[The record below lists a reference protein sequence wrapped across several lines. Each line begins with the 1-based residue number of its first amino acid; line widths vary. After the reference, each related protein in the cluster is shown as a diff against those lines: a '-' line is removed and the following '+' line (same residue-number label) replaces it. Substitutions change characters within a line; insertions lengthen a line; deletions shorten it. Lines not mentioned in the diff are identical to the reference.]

1 MADVPTRSLTP
12 TAEAS
17 FLAYL
22 HYLEDLAGVIA
33 GGYGRGIEGVRQ
45 TMALHPP
52 VRALATRAASPA
64 ELAAVNTH
72 GVTAWQRLAAVDN
85 AVAAGDRQANAVI
98 PLLADDAVVAAGR
111 GLAVALQAS
120 DADSRDDVLRLL
132 SDAAADE
139 LFPYPWSALCHGC
152 PQLGA
157 TVYGGGLLPGDAV
170 SVFHAPRAD
179 TSDAR
184 VAMLLRTTRQRI
196 IEREFARARQTD
208 VRPGRTRRNL
218 THEHKE
224 LIAEQVPPTTV
235 FDVFERVRRRVEE
248 DDGLAFVEAPFD
260 DAEALRLG
268 EALAFVT
275 DATVAVVEAV
285 TAQLVG
291 HDVYADLLASH
302 VRRTPG
308 STAAQRRLSATKRA

>member
-1 MADVPTRSLTP
+1 MPTRLLTP

-22 HYLEDLAGVIA
+22 HYVEDLAGVIA
-33 GGYGRGIEGVRQ
+33 GAYGTGVEGVRE

-52 VRALATRAASPA
+52 VRALVGRTPTPA
-64 ELAAVNTH
+64 QLRDINAHSAD
-72 GVTAWQRLAAVDN
+72 AWQRLAVIDN

-98 PLLADDAVVAAGR
+98 PLLADEAVVAAGR
-111 GLAVALQAS
+111 AVAVALQAS
-120 DADSRDDVLRLL
+120 DVETREDVLGLL
-132 SDAAADE
+132 ADAAADE
-139 LFPYPWSALCHGC
+139 LFPYPWSALCAGC

-170 SVFHAPRAD
+170 SVFQAPRAD

-196 IEREFARARQTD
+196 LEREFAIARRTD
-208 VRPGRTRRNL
+208 VRPGRSRRNL
-218 THEHKE
+218 SHERKE
-224 LIAEQVPPTTV
+224 HIAARVPPTTV
-235 FDVFERVRRRVEE
+235 FDVFDRVRRRVEA
-248 DDGLAFVEAPFD
+248 DDGTAFVDAPFD

-275 DATVAVVEAV
+275 DASVAAVEAL
-285 TAQLVG
+285 TATIVG
-291 HDVYADLLASH
+291 EEVYAELLRSH
-302 VRRTPG
+302 LRRLPG
-308 STAAQRRLSATKRA
+308 ARAVQRRLSSTNRP